1 MCEQA
6 GGPLFWRPLPGAA
19 AYGELLQK
27 RTELY
32 ELLLYAQKKYR
43 ETGEQRFLQDA
54 KKLQTE
60 IADCGKA
67 LRSLKPEA

>member
-1 MCEQA
+1 MYERA
-6 GGPLFWRPLPGAA
+6 EGPRPLPGAA
-19 AYGELLQK
+19 TYRELLQK

-54 KKLQTE
+54 QKLQAE
-60 IADCGKA
+60 ITDCSKA
-67 LRSLKPEA
+67 LRSLKPEE

>member
-6 GGPLFWRPLPGAA
+6 R
-19 AYGELLQK
+19 ELLRK

-43 ETGEQRFLQDA
+43 ETGAKQFLEDA
-54 KKLQTE
+54 RNAQAQITDCDKVLRKLSE
-60 IADCGKA
+60 
-67 LRSLKPEA
+67 EE